1 MSVLLRMGLASRISV
16 TTPEEVISAFLLPVL
31 NSIIKLE
38 AGM

>member
-16 TTPEEVISAFLLPVL
+16 TTPEEVISACLLLAL